1 MFQCASTFDI
11 VFVVLSSK
19 ILKQMPKAN
28 SGPSVDSS
36 EIRRSPEVD
45 NTPFNCGRNHLLKYL
60 QYFWDTD
67 WLMVTM
73 LSTPNATQKKR
84 MFFSVFPYSLK
95 RIQWF
100 LKKVTL
106 EESVELS
113 LFKHAWTILNTGVEV
128 GPMSPAIHQVQ
139 PTASAELSLGPLVK
153 RECDLGILLEPRTL
167 SYPPWN

>member
-1 MFQCASTFDI
+1 MCSFMLDSNKHAPHTSRGSRIVVFQCDSTFYM

-36 EIRRSPEVD
+36 EIRRSPEAY

-73 LSTPNATQKKR
+73 RSTPNATQKNTC
-84 MFFSVFPYSLK
+84 FSVF
-95 RIQWF
+95 F
-100 LKKVTL
+100 LIPWSAFNDFSKKNNIGRV
-106 EESVELS
+106 SRVEP
-113 LFKHAWTILNTGVEV
+113 FHTCLNTGVEV
-128 GPMSPAIHQVQ
+128 
-139 PTASAELSLGPLVK
+139 
-153 RECDLGILLEPRTL
+153 
-167 SYPPWN
+167 YN